1 MLPNQLIEQLKQL
14 GDPSRL
20 RLLAALS
27 QGELTVGEMTRV
39 TGLSQPRVSRH
50 LRLMTEAGLLRRTPD
65 QNQVYYRLP
74 ADSLAATLRQ
84 SVLLVLDQTQEPFAG
99 DAKRLELILSGRRQQ
114 ADKLLDSMGIRPL
127 PKQAAHAVTRLIQDT
142 LTGWAGELGLAVDL
156 GTGTG
161 RMLPV
166 LASGAGRVIG
176 IDISRD
182 MRLVARSVA
191 LAGGL
196 ANCSVQAG
204 DIYSLPIDDG
214 SVDLVVMD
222 RVVGVLERPLD
233 ALKQVHRVT
242 SRRGMVLLFESG
254 DEEVGVQLQSWLKQ
268 AGFGEHSV
276 ARLADTEIW
285 VGRARIPASNSQ
297 AA

>member
-1 MLPNQLIEQLKQL
+1 MPDQLVEQLKQL

-50 LRLMTEAGLLRRTPD
+50 LRLMTEAGLLRRMPD

-74 ADSLAATLRQ
+74 ADSAVATLRQ
-84 SVLLVLDQTQEPFAG
+84 AVLRVLDQTQEPFAG
-99 DAKRLELILSGRRQQ
+99 DAKRLELILSGRRRQ
-114 ADKLLDSMGIRPL
+114 ADELLDALGIRPL
-127 PKQAAHAVTRLIQDT
+127 PNPAWVAVTGLIQDT
-142 LTGWAGELGLAVDL
+142 LASMPGKPSIAVDL

-166 LASGAGRVIG
+166 LAAGAERVIG
-176 IDISRD
+176 IDMSHD
-182 MRLVARSVA
+182 MRLVARSRA

-204 DIYSLPIDDG
+204 DIYTLPIGDD

-233 ALKQVHRVT
+233 ALKQVHRVIT
-242 SRRGMVLLFESG
+242 RQGLLLVFEFG
-254 DEEVGVQLQSWLKQ
+254 DDQTEARLRSVFGQ

-276 ARLADTEIW
+276 VRLANTEIW
-285 VGRARIPASNSQ
+285 AGRARIPASKSQ

>member
-1 MLPNQLIEQLKQL
+1 MLPDELVEQLKQL
-14 GDPSRL
+14 GDPTRL

-39 TGLSQPRVSRH
+39 TSLSQPRVSRH

-74 ADSLAATLRQ
+74 ADSAAASLRH
-84 SVLLVLDQTQEPFAG
+84 SVLRVLDQTQEPFAS
-99 DAKRLELILSGRRQQ
+99 DTKRLQLILQGRRQQ
-114 ADKLLDSMGIRPL
+114 ADDLLDALGIRPL
-127 PKQAAHAVTRLIQDT
+127 PRETGQAVTRLVKNE
-142 LTGWAGELGLAVDL
+142 LKGWVDRPRLAVDL

-161 RMLPV
+161 RMLPI
-166 LASGAGRVIG
+166 LATGVERVIG

-196 ANCSVQAG
+196 ANCSVQAA
-204 DIYSLPIDDG
+204 DIYALPFEDD
-214 SVDLVVMD
+214 SVDLIVMD
-222 RVVGVLERPLD
+222 RVAGVLERPLD
-233 ALKQVHRVT
+233 ALKQVRRVMG
-242 SRRGMVLLFESG
+242 RQGLLLVFEFG
-254 DEEVGVQLQSWLKQ
+254 DENMAAQLRNWFEQTD
-268 AGFGEHSV
+268 FGQYDV
-276 ARLADTEIW
+276 DRLEDTEIW
-285 VGRARIPASNSQ
+285 VGRARIPTSKSR

>member
-1 MLPNQLIEQLKQL
+1 MSPDQLVEQLKQL

-27 QGELTVGEMTRV
+27 VGELTVGEMTRV

-74 ADSLAATLRQ
+74 ADSAAANLRH
-84 SVLLVLDQTQEPFAG
+84 SVLRLLDREQEPFAA
-99 DAKRLELILSGRRQQ
+99 DAKRLELILSHRRQQ
-114 ADKLLDSMGIRPL
+114 ADELLDSLGIRPIS
-127 PKQAAHAVTRLIQDT
+127 KHAGQAVTRLIKDT
-142 LTGWAGELGLAVDL
+142 LAGWPDKPKLALDL

-161 RMLPV
+161 RMLPA
-166 LASGAGRVIG
+166 LATGVERVVG

-204 DIYSLPIDDG
+204 DLYSLPIDDS
-214 SVDLVVMD
+214 SVDLIVMD
-222 RVVGVLERPLD
+222 RVLGVLEDPVD
-233 ALKQVHRVT
+233 ALQQVRRVIT
-242 SRRGMVLLFESG
+242 ADGLVLVFELG
-254 DEEVGVQLQSWLKQ
+254 DASTAAKIQAWFEQ
-268 AGFGEHSV
+268 AGFSEHNV
-276 ARLADTEIW
+276 AALENTEIW
-285 VGRARIPASNSQ
+285 VGRAGLSASKSQ

>member
-1 MLPNQLIEQLKQL
+1 MHPDQLVEQLKQL

-20 RLLAALS
+20 RLLTALS

-74 ADSLAATLRQ
+74 GDPAAATLRQ
-84 SVLLVLDQTQEPFAG
+84 TVLRVLDQVQEPYSG
-99 DAKRLELILSGRRQQ
+99 DAKRLKQILDGRRQQ
-114 ADKLLDSMGIRPL
+114 ADELLDALGIRPL
-127 PKQAAHAVTRLIQDT
+127 PTAAGEAVTRLIKDV
-142 LTGWAGELGLAVDL
+142 LASWSPKPSLAVDL

-166 LASGAGRVIG
+166 LAAGAERVIG
-176 IDISRD
+176 IDKSRD

-191 LAGGL
+191 LASSL
-196 ANCSVQAG
+196 ANCNVQAG
-204 DIYSLPIDDG
+204 DLYSLPFADD
-214 SVDLVVMD
+214 SADLVVMD

-233 ALKQVHRVT
+233 ALKEVHRVLN
-242 SRRGMVLLFESG
+242 RRGLVLVFDWSDADEAAGLETLF
-254 DEEVGVQLQSWLKQ
+254 QR
-268 AGFGEHSV
+268 AGFGKHRVEK
-276 ARLADTEIW
+276 LASSEIW
-285 VGRARIPASNSQ
+285 VGRARIPASKSQ

>member
-1 MLPNQLIEQLKQL
+1 MLPSQLVEQLKQL

-27 QGELTVGEMTRV
+27 LGELTVGEMTRV

-74 ADSLAATLRQ
+74 ADEAAATLRN
-84 SVLLVLDQTQEPFAG
+84 SVLRVLDQSQEPFAA
-99 DAKRLELILSGRRQQ
+99 DAKRLQLILSGRRQH
-114 ADKLLDSMGIRPL
+114 ADELLDSLGIRPI
-127 PKQAAHAVTRLIQDT
+127 PEAALHAVTRLIKEI
-142 LTGWAGELGLAVDL
+142 LAGWSSKPGLALDL

-166 LASGAGRVIG
+166 LATGVERVIG

-204 DIYSLPIDDG
+204 DLYALPIGDTC
-214 SVDLVVMD
+214 VDLVVMD
-222 RVVGVLERPLD
+222 RVLGVLEQPVD
-233 ALKQVHRVT
+233 ALKQVRRVIT
-242 SRRGMVLLFESG
+242 RQGLVLVFELG
-254 DEEVGVQLQSWLKQ
+254 DEPAAVRLQTWFEQ
-268 AGFGEHSV
+268 ARFGEHSV
-276 ARLADTEIW
+276 ERLANTEIW
-285 VGRARIPASNSQ
+285 VGRARIPAPKSQ

>member
-1 MLPNQLIEQLKQL
+1 MLPDALVEQLKQL
-14 GDPSRL
+14 GDPTRL

-74 ADSLAATLRQ
+74 ADSVAASLRH
-84 SVLLVLDQTQEPFAG
+84 SVLRVLDQTHEPFAS
-99 DAKRLELILSGRRQQ
+99 DTKRLQLILQGRRRQ
-114 ADKLLDSMGIRPL
+114 ADDLLDALGIRPL
-127 PKQAAHAVTRLIQDT
+127 PRETGQAVTHLVKNE
-142 LTGWAGELGLAVDL
+142 LKGWADQPRLAVDL

-161 RMLPV
+161 RMLPI
-166 LASGAGRVIG
+166 LATGVERVIG

-196 ANCSVQAG
+196 ANCSVQAA
-204 DIYSLPIDDG
+204 DIYALPFEAD
-214 SVDLVVMD
+214 SVDFIVMD
-222 RVVGVLERPLD
+222 RVAGVLERPLD
-233 ALKQVHRVT
+233 ALKQVRRVMG
-242 SRRGMVLLFESG
+242 RQGLLLVFEFG
-254 DEEVGVQLQSWLKQ
+254 DENMAAQLKNWFEQ
-268 AGFGEHSV
+268 ADFGQYDV
-276 ARLADTEIW
+276 DRLEDTEIW
-285 VGRARIPASNSQ
+285 VGRARIPTSKSR